1 MYKILTIIILLS
13 SCTAAR
19 LSVPEAFQKQ
29 STKYPVKGV
38 NGWMI
43 NQKLSF
49 GPYQTS
55 SIKRGWDFSSSV
67 QYTKMRMSPEE
78 AVLKVFDINTD
89 KASMKQRGK
98 LQYTIEEGDQL
109 AEIYVTETFSEKQ
122 LVYKSNNPYIGNASK
137 TNSYQYAFTAAIVPL
152 TLKEKDPW
160 SLVMINKYDIAK
172 DTARRLFD
180 QPYVEE
186 EGYATNGKDNIAIRP
201 LRIDNVTTKSGK
213 QTKVIGG
220 KMLSGY
226 ELQWDGGVVA
236 IIDILDNNVWIYNDL
251 EPSERFILS
260 SISSA
265 ILLKRMQDVE
275 KERNDAGSESNIDLK
290 NSKTKKET
298 TERKD

>member
-1 MYKILTIIILLS
+1 M
-13 SCTAAR
+13 
-19 LSVPEAFQKQ
+19 
-29 STKYPVKGV
+29 
-38 NGWMI
+38 
-43 NQKLSF
+43 
-49 GPYQTS
+49 
-55 SIKRGWDFSSSV
+55 
-67 QYTKMRMSPEE
+67 
-78 AVLKVFDINTD
+78 
-89 KASMKQRGK
+89 
-98 LQYTIEEGDQL
+98 
-109 AEIYVTETFSEKQ
+109 
-122 LVYKSNNPYIGNASK
+122 
-137 TNSYQYAFTAAIVPL
+137 
-152 TLKEKDPW
+152 
-160 SLVMINKYDIAK
+160 
-172 DTARRLFD
+172 
-180 QPYVEE
+180 
-186 EGYATNGKDNIAIRP
+186 RP